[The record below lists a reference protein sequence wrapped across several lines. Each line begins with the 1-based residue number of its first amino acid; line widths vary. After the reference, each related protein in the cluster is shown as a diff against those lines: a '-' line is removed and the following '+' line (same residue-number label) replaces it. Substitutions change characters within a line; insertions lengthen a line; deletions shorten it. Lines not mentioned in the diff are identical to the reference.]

1 MVIIPPRHYCIVA
14 NPVVRSDA
22 GDVVMDKTG
31 QAKLR
36 HGDEEIRLEQDPFP
50 LYPGE
55 KLQGKVTPL
64 TVVQPN
70 TALRLCA
77 LRDFDDMEND
87 KKVKR
92 VAGTSYLLV
101 ILTI

>member
-1 MVIIPPRHYCIVA
+1 
-14 NPVVRSDA
+14 
-22 GDVVMDKTG
+22 MDKHG

-55 KLQGKVTPL
+55 KLSGKVMPL

-77 LRDFDDMEND
+77 LRDFEDVQEA
-87 KKVKR
+87 KKIKR
-92 VAGTSYLLV
+92 VAGIYYISMIYDKVMNGYLWV
-101 ILTI
+101 QALTCHQY